1 MFPLSIVLFPQSQV
15 PLHIFEERYKKLVA
29 ECLAQGKTFGINF
42 VENSKLHSIGCTARI
57 SEVPR
62 RYPDGKLDVVTEG
75 IKRYQIVSVENPEAF
90 DELLYAQ
97 VSWIEDKP
105 ELRDTRLATETI
117 RLFNELC
124 EIAYKGTIDTLD
136 AALWIAN
143 DRLPSFTI
151 AQKSGLEPDQRQA
164 LLGITSENER
174 LSILH
179 NFLSQLLPRVKE
191 IETVNDLVR
200 NDGYIATWNR
210 KK

>member
-15 PLHIFEERYKKLVA
+15 PLHIFEDRYKTLVA
-29 ECLAQGKTFGINF
+29 DCLENGTTFGINF

-57 SEVPR
+57 TEVPKK
-62 RYPDGKLDVVTEG
+62 YTDGKMDIVVEG
-75 IKRYQIVSVENPEAF
+75 MNRYQIVSVENPDAF

-105 ELRDTRLATETI
+105 EIRDIRLATETI

-124 EIAYKGTIDTLD
+124 ELAYKGTIDTLD
-136 AALWIAN
+136 MALWTGV
-143 DRLPSFTI
+143 DRFPSFTI

-164 LLGITSENER
+164 LLGITGENER
-174 LSILH
+174 LGILH

-191 IETVNDLVR
+191 IETINDLVR